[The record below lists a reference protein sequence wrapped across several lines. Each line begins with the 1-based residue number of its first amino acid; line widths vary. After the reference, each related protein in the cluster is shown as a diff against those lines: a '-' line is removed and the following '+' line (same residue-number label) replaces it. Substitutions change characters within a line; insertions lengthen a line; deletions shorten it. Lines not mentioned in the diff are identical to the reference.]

1 MSKAGLLLVC
11 FAAAHASAQDAAL
24 PRSVVFD
31 KKAAEAARE
40 LPTYVESIVVIGR
53 DPDAR
58 PAKPR
63 SLEQRFAQALVA
75 PPPSL
80 AAGRVF
86 DNTPCMSLPSTWNN
100 IGDAHVPLSGCP

>member
-1 MSKAGLLLVC
+1 MSRAWTLLIC
-11 FAAAHASAQDAAL
+11 IAAAQASAQDATL

-40 LPTYVESIVVIGR
+40 TPTYVESIVVIGR

-63 SLEQRFAQALVA
+63 SLEQRFAEALIV
-75 PPPSL
+75 PRPSL
-80 AAGRVF
+80 AAGRMF